1 MSLTSELEELIERT
15 GSYSDRELLMRVLE
29 QLKKTNSPNWGFAQE
44 TTYLRR
50 QLLDICPELVYIDSI
65 THRHGDQIY
74 QWIGLYYAYS
84 YYSRW
89 TAWFW

>member
-50 QLLDICPELVYIDSI
+50 
-65 THRHGDQIY
+65 
-74 QWIGLYYAYS
+74 
-84 YYSRW
+84 
-89 TAWFW
+89 